1 MKVVVIHVG
10 QQAYDLCLFQ
20 YYRRLTFCC
29 RYRYNALLFPFINME
44 ERVVTNHYNRSLLSI
59 VTVLLLAA
67 PSLPSLS
74 LSLSL
79 PLCGVGILLIRC
91 YCFFFFLCAV
101 AYQFFFFSPLLFPP
115 LSIYYFFYHLPPTT
129 TRLDV
134 SRLYLTYCNDRIIYN
149 GKRRR

>member
-1 MKVVVIHVG
+1 MWDSRRTIFACFNTIVGLLFVVGIGITLYFFHLLIWKRG
-10 QQAYDLCLFQ
+10 LLQTTTTDLCCPLSRCFS
-20 YYRRLTFCC
+20 
-29 RYRYNALLFPFINME
+29 
-44 ERVVTNHYNRSLLSI
+44 SLLPRF
-59 VTVLLLAA
+59 L
-67 PSLPSLS
+67 LS